1 MYFLDI
7 GQFSKLDI
15 LRMIRT
21 TRSSINTLGFNWDE
35 LFDIPMVRVSYK
47 SPRIPVPGL
56 NTERIADVAEPD
68 DLAGL
73 YLETDPFH
81 GEVLY
86 GLKPKKLHYPTVYGE
101 SYWLIYPKNVDDKDK
116 AIKISE
122 LLYNMSDRIAALEK
136 SNLSNSNTTKDV
148 INRYINLI

>member
-7 GQFSKLDI
+7 GQFSKIDI
-15 LRMIRT
+15 LKLIRT
-21 TRSSINTLGFNWDE
+21 TKSSINTLGFNWDE

-56 NTERIADVAEPD
+56 KTERIVDVAEPN

-86 GLKPKKLHYPTVYGE
+86 GLKPKKLHHPRVYGE
-101 SYWLIYPKNVDDKDK
+101 SYWLIYPGIVDDTDK

-122 LLYNMSDRIAALEK
+122 LLYNISDKIAALEK
-136 SNLSNSNTTKDV
+136 SNLSNNNSTKDV